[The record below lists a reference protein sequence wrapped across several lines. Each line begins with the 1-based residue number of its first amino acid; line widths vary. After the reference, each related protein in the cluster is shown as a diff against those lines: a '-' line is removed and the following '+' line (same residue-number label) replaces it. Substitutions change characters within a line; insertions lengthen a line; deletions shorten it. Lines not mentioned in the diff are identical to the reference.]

1 MTKLHSNKENFE
13 SLDYEDMIDGFEI
26 LNASISGPE
35 DFQIMLKECL
45 GDDDGTKTIYDFDS
59 RVLTYSPS
67 RIKSNNGFHISN
79 VYNVGYFHSI
89 IFQKEGRTITLTDM
103 FEVGERDT
111 GYVDI
116 GKPREEWDGY
126 TKGGYQLRVV
136 GDHVYACG
144 QLNKLFRRDGPGIWT
159 DVSDRQD
166 HPDLF
171 KHMDFIKKRDGG
183 FLNANVGFYAFDGFS
198 ESEIYAGGEQTLW
211 AYLNGVWNEM
221 ALPEYPRMID
231 SVLCAGDGQVYVT
244 GRNGPVVRGR
254 NGNWEVMDAPALAYH
269 GMAWFDG
276 KVWLGSDYELGYL
289 EDGQYHRYVFPEEGP
304 AQFSFLSV
312 DACPEMLLSYGPEQ
326 ALLFDGTEWVEVIGP
341 PLV

>member
-1 MTKLHSNKENFE
+1 MNRYNFSE
-13 SLDYEDMIDGFEI
+13 IQYDEMVEGFEI
-26 LNASISGPE
+26 LYATISDPE
-35 DFQIMLKECL
+35 NFQIILKEIKHEE
-45 GDDDGTKTIYDFDS
+45 DDLRSLYELET
-59 RVLTYSPS
+59 
-67 RIKSNNGFHISN
+67 
-79 VYNVGYFHSI
+79 
-89 IFQKEGRTITLTDM
+89 RTISHVPSSSQTGGNIFFSVTSGANYLYSLIYPKYKRSIMLLDT
-103 FEVGERDT
+103 FEVSERET
-111 GYVDI
+111 GFIDI
-116 GKPREEWDGY
+116 CKPRNNWDDY
-126 TKGGYQLRVV
+126 TKAGRQLRII

-144 QLNKLFRRDGPGIWT
+144 QLNKLFRREGVGIWKDLT
-159 DVSDRQD
+159 NRKD

-171 KHMDFIKKRDGG
+171 KHIDFIEKHDGS
-183 FLNANVGFYAFDGFS
+183 FLNANSGFKAFDGFS

-211 AYLNGVWNEM
+211 AYVNGVWNEM

-254 NGNWEVMDAPALAYH
+254 NGHWEVMDAPALAYH